1 MTFDT
6 LIRQMTQAASRG
18 DGNAVASCFTD
29 DGVYHDVFYGSF
41 RGQEIADLIENY
53 FHRDGENF
61 VWDIHQPVR
70 QGDIGYAR
78 YVFSYDSRLPQ
89 ARGRRGI
96 FEGVAICHLQEDL
109 ITRYREVAT
118 AASGLYLLGFS
129 AKSIH
134 RFVKHDTENLLDRPE
149 TVGHID
155 RKSAGPS

>member
-1 MTFDT
+1 MAFET

-53 FHRDGENF
+53 FNLYGENF
-61 VWDIHQPVR
+61 VWDIHKPVL
-70 QGDIGYAR
+70 QGDIVYAL

-96 FEGVAICHLQEDL
+96 FEGVAICHLQEDR

-149 TVGHID
+149 TAGHID